1 MQQLYPDYYH
11 SFSCTA
17 DRCPIT
23 CCQEWKIGVDAATY
37 QKWEHLTPPPGVAVR
52 RKNLC
57 AYTKKADGQSVIKL
71 DSRHLCPFLDDSS
84 LCRLVLTYGDSALS
98 GTCAAFPRETHI
110 FTHHEEKTLMPCCP
124 AVIDLWYAQSAI
136 RFPQPECDVAG
147 AGDFGSAALASGSQ
161 ALVSGSGTPAPGS
174 ETPIP
179 DAGAQFSGSG
189 TPAPG
194 SPDSALFS
202 LRSHIVNLLQDT
214 TLSPEMALQEIFFI
228 LCECNRTQELSA
240 ELIKEYFSSESLKQ
254 LSNAIYD
261 IAPSLS
267 DTLSECNELLQ
278 DLAVNYQREGLYY
291 EYLSTIGTLAE
302 AFSAEDFPALSLGQH
317 AFRNALL
324 PYLPLMRCFLANEA
338 FSDLLMQED
347 MSLSHMLIRM
357 QWIALQYVAIRQ
369 CLFLLW
375 DRDCQN
381 GGTQELSYAT
391 VRETMVILTRMTGYE
406 ESDIYE
412 YLEEC
417 FASPIWEWGY
427 FSLICGDPR

>member
-71 DSRHLCPFLDDSS
+71 DSRHLCPFLDDCS

-136 RFPQPECDVAG
+136 RFPQPEENAFG
-147 AGDFGSAALASGSQ
+147 AADFGSAALAPGLQ
-161 ALVSGSGTPAPGS
+161 AA
-174 ETPIP
+174 
-179 DAGAQFSGSG
+179 AAGSG

-254 LSNAIYD
+254 LSNAICD

-278 DLAVNYQREGLYY
+278 DLAVNYQQEGLYR

-302 AFSAEDFPALSLGQH
+302 AFSTEDCPAFSSGQR
-317 AFRNALL
+317 AFHNALK

-357 QWIALQYVAIRQ
+357 QWISLQYVAIRQ

>member
-23 CCQEWKIGVDAATY
+23 CCREWKIGVDAATY

-71 DSRHLCPFLDDSS
+71 DSRHLCPFLDDCS

-98 GTCAAFPRETHI
+98 ETCAAFPRETHI

-147 AGDFGSAALASGSQ
+147 A
-161 ALVSGSGTPAPGS
+161 
-174 ETPIP
+174 
-179 DAGAQFSGSG
+179 QFSGSEA
-189 TPAPG
+189 PAPG

-214 TLSPEMALQEIFFI
+214 TVSPEMTLQEIFFI
-228 LCECNRTQELSA
+228 LCECNRKQKLSA
-240 ELIKEYFSSESLKQ
+240 ELIEEYFSSESLKQ

-278 DLAVNYQREGLYY
+278 DLAVNYRQEGLYR

-302 AFSAEDFPALSLGQH
+302 AFSTEDCPAFSSGQR
-317 AFRNALL
+317 AFHNALK

>member
-23 CCQEWKIGVDAATY
+23 CCREWKIGVDAATY

-71 DSRHLCPFLDDSS
+71 DSRHLCPFLDDCS

-147 AGDFGSAALASGSQ
+147 AGDFGSEA
-161 ALVSGSGTPAPGS
+161 
-174 ETPIP
+174 
-179 DAGAQFSGSG
+179 
-189 TPAPG
+189 PAPG

-214 TLSPEMALQEIFFI
+214 TVSPEMALQEIFFI

-254 LSNAIYD
+254 LSNAICD

-278 DLAVNYQREGLYY
+278 DLAVNYRQEGLYR

-302 AFSAEDFPALSLGQH
+302 AFSTEDCPAFSSGQR
-317 AFRNALL
+317 AFHNALK

>member
-23 CCQEWKIGVDAATY
+23 CCREWKIGVDAATY

-57 AYTKKADGQSVIKL
+57 AYTKKADGQAVIKL
-71 DSRHLCPFLDDSS
+71 DSRHLCPFLDDCS

-147 AGDFGSAALASGSQ
+147 AGDFGSEAPALGS
-161 ALVSGSGTPAPGS
+161 S
-174 ETPIP
+174 
-179 DAGAQFSGSG
+179 DA
-189 TPAPG
+189 
-194 SPDSALFS
+194 ALFS

-240 ELIKEYFSSESLKQ
+240 ELIEEYFSSESLKQ

-375 DRDCQN
+375 GRDCQN
-381 GGTQELSYAT
+381 GGTQDLSYEA

>member
-23 CCQEWKIGVDAATY
+23 CCREWKIGVDAATY

-71 DSRHLCPFLDDSS
+71 DSRHLCPFLDDCS

-98 GTCAAFPRETHI
+98 ETCAAFPRETHI

-147 AGDFGSAALASGSQ
+147 AGDFGSEALTSGSQ
-161 ALVSGSGTPAPGS
+161 AAAAGSGTPALGS
-174 ETPIP
+174 S
-179 DAGAQFSGSG
+179 DA
-189 TPAPG
+189 
-194 SPDSALFS
+194 ALFS

-254 LSNAIYD
+254 LSNAICD

-278 DLAVNYQREGLYY
+278 DLAVNYRQEGLYR

-302 AFSAEDFPALSLGQH
+302 AFSTEDCPAFSSGQR
-317 AFRNALL
+317 AFHNALK

>member
-57 AYTKKADGQSVIKL
+57 SYTKKADGQSVIQL
-71 DSRHLCPFLDDSS
+71 DSRHLCPFLDDCS

-98 GTCAAFPRETHI
+98 ETCAAFPRETHI

-147 AGDFGSAALASGSQ
+147 AGDFGSEALTS
-161 ALVSGSGTPAPGS
+161 
-174 ETPIP
+174 
-179 DAGAQFSGSG
+179 
-189 TPAPG
+189 G

-214 TLSPEMALQEIFFI
+214 TVSPEMTLQEIFFI
-228 LCECNRTQELSA
+228 LCECNRKQKLSA
-240 ELIKEYFSSESLKQ
+240 ELIEEYFSSESLKQ

-278 DLAVNYQREGLYY
+278 DLAVNYQQEGLYH

>member
-124 AVIDLWYAQSAI
+124 AVIDLWYAQGAI

-147 AGDFGSAALASGSQ
+147 AGDFGSEALTSGSK
-161 ALVSGSGTPAPGS
+161 ALV
-174 ETPIP
+174 
-179 DAGAQFSGSG
+179 SGSG

-254 LSNAIYD
+254 LSNAICD

-278 DLAVNYQREGLYY
+278 DLAVNYRQEGLYR

-302 AFSAEDFPALSLGQH
+302 AFSTEDCPAFSSGQR
-317 AFRNALL
+317 AFHNALK

>member
-23 CCQEWKIGVDAATY
+23 CCREWKIGVDAATY
-37 QKWEHLTPPPGVAVR
+37 RKWEHLPPPPDVAVR

-57 AYTKKADGQSVIKL
+57 AYTKKVDEQSVIKL
-71 DSRHLCPFLDDSS
+71 DSRHLCPFLDDCS

-98 GTCAAFPRETHI
+98 ETCAAFPRETHI

-124 AVIDLWYAQSAI
+124 AVIDLWYAQGAI
-136 RFPQPECDVAG
+136 RFPLPEYEVLG
-147 AGDFGSAALASGSQ
+147 MGNFGSSNS
-161 ALVSGSGTPAPGS
+161 T
-174 ETPIP
+174 
-179 DAGAQFSGSG
+179 
-189 TPAPG
+189 
-194 SPDSALFS
+194 LFS

-214 TLSPEMALQEIFFI
+214 TVSPEMALQKIFFI

-240 ELIKEYFSSESLKQ
+240 ELIEEYFSSESLKQ
-254 LSNAIYD
+254 LSDAICD

-278 DLAVNYQREGLYY
+278 DLAVNYQQEGLYH
-291 EYLSTIGTLAE
+291 EYLSTIGTLAK
-302 AFSAEDFPALSLGQH
+302 AFSAEDSPELSSEQRDFH
-317 AFRNALL
+317 NALK

-375 DRDCQN
+375 DHNCQN
-381 GGTQELSYAT
+381 GGTQDLSYET
-391 VRETMVILTRMTGYE
+391 VRETIVILTRMTGYE

-427 FSLICGDPR
+427 LSLICGDPR

>member
-23 CCQEWKIGVDAATY
+23 CCREWKIGVDAATY

-57 AYTKKADGQSVIKL
+57 AYTKKADGQAVIKL
-71 DSRHLCPFLDDSS
+71 DSRHLCPFLDDCS

-98 GTCAAFPRETHI
+98 ETCAAFPRETHI

-147 AGDFGSAALASGSQ
+147 AGDFGSEAPALGS
-161 ALVSGSGTPAPGS
+161 S
-174 ETPIP
+174 
-179 DAGAQFSGSG
+179 DA
-189 TPAPG
+189 
-194 SPDSALFS
+194 ALFS

-240 ELIKEYFSSESLKQ
+240 ELIKEYFSSENLKQ

-278 DLAVNYQREGLYY
+278 DLAVNYRQEGLYR

-302 AFSAEDFPALSLGQH
+302 AFSTEDCPAFSSGQR
-317 AFRNALL
+317 AFHNALK

>member
-23 CCQEWKIGVDAATY
+23 CCREWKIGVDAATY

-71 DSRHLCPFLDDSS
+71 DFRHLCPFLDDSS

-98 GTCAAFPRETHI
+98 ETCAAFPRETHI

-124 AVIDLWYAQSAI
+124 AVIDLWYAQGAI
-136 RFPQPECDVAG
+136 RFPQPEENAFG
-147 AGDFGSAALASGSQ
+147 AGDFGSAALAPGLQ
-161 ALVSGSGTPAPGS
+161 AAAAGSGTPALGS
-174 ETPIP
+174 S
-179 DAGAQFSGSG
+179 DA
-189 TPAPG
+189 
-194 SPDSALFS
+194 ALFS

-214 TLSPEMALQEIFFI
+214 TVSPEMALQEIFFI

-254 LSNAIYD
+254 LSNAICD
-261 IAPSLS
+261 IAPSLP

-278 DLAVNYQREGLYY
+278 DLAVNYRQEGLYR

-302 AFSAEDFPALSLGQH
+302 AFSTEDCPAFSSGQR
-317 AFRNALL
+317 AFHNALK

-381 GGTQELSYAT
+381 GGTQKLSYAT

-406 ESDIYE
+406 ESDIYQ

>member
-23 CCQEWKIGVDAATY
+23 CCREWKIGVDAATY

-71 DSRHLCPFLDDSS
+71 DSRHLCPFLDDCS

-98 GTCAAFPRETHI
+98 ETCAAFPRETHI

-147 AGDFGSAALASGSQ
+147 AGDFGSEA
-161 ALVSGSGTPAPGS
+161 
-174 ETPIP
+174 
-179 DAGAQFSGSG
+179 
-189 TPAPG
+189 PAPG

-214 TLSPEMALQEIFFI
+214 TVSPEMTLQEIFFI
-228 LCECNRTQELSA
+228 LCECNRKQKLSA
-240 ELIKEYFSSESLKQ
+240 ELIEEYFSSESLKQ

-302 AFSAEDFPALSLGQH
+302 AFSAEDCPAFSSGQR
-317 AFRNALL
+317 AFHNALK

>member
-23 CCQEWKIGVDAATY
+23 CCREWKIGVDAATY

-71 DSRHLCPFLDDSS
+71 DSRHLCPFLDDCS

-98 GTCAAFPRETHI
+98 ETCAAFPRETHI

-147 AGDFGSAALASGSQ
+147 AGDFGSEA
-161 ALVSGSGTPAPGS
+161 
-174 ETPIP
+174 
-179 DAGAQFSGSG
+179 
-189 TPAPG
+189 PAPG

-214 TLSPEMALQEIFFI
+214 TVSPEMTLQEIFFI
-228 LCECNRTQELSA
+228 LCECNRKQKLSA
-240 ELIKEYFSSESLKQ
+240 ELIEEYFSSESLKQ

-302 AFSAEDFPALSLGQH
+302 AFSTEDCPAFSSGQR
-317 AFRNALL
+317 AFHNALK

>member
-23 CCQEWKIGVDAATY
+23 CCREWKIGVDAATY

-71 DSRHLCPFLDDSS
+71 DSRHLCPFLDDCS

-147 AGDFGSAALASGSQ
+147 AGDFGSEA
-161 ALVSGSGTPAPGS
+161 
-174 ETPIP
+174 
-179 DAGAQFSGSG
+179 
-189 TPAPG
+189 PAPG

-214 TLSPEMALQEIFFI
+214 TVSPEMALQEIFFI

-254 LSNAIYD
+254 LSNAICD

-267 DTLSECNELLQ
+267 DTLLECNELLQ

>member
-57 AYTKKADGQSVIKL
+57 SYTKKADGQSVIQL
-71 DSRHLCPFLDDSS
+71 DSRHLCPFLDDCS

-136 RFPQPECDVAG
+136 RFPQPEENAFG
-147 AGDFGSAALASGSQ
+147 AADFGSAALAPGLQ
-161 ALVSGSGTPAPGS
+161 AA
-174 ETPIP
+174 
-179 DAGAQFSGSG
+179 AAGSG

-254 LSNAIYD
+254 LSNAICD

-278 DLAVNYQREGLYY
+278 DLAVNYQQEGLYR

-302 AFSAEDFPALSLGQH
+302 AFSTEDCPAFSSGQR
-317 AFRNALL
+317 AFHNALK

>member
-1 MQQLYPDYYH
+1 M
-11 SFSCTA
+11 
-17 DRCPIT
+17 
-23 CCQEWKIGVDAATY
+23 
-37 QKWEHLTPPPGVAVR
+37 
-52 RKNLC
+52 
-57 AYTKKADGQSVIKL
+57 
-71 DSRHLCPFLDDSS
+71 
-84 LCRLVLTYGDSALS
+84 
-98 GTCAAFPRETHI
+98 
-110 FTHHEEKTLMPCCP
+110 
-124 AVIDLWYAQSAI
+124 
-136 RFPQPECDVAG
+136 
-147 AGDFGSAALASGSQ
+147 
-161 ALVSGSGTPAPGS
+161 
-174 ETPIP
+174 
-179 DAGAQFSGSG
+179 
-189 TPAPG
+189 
-194 SPDSALFS
+194 
-202 LRSHIVNLLQDT
+202 
-214 TLSPEMALQEIFFI
+214 
-228 LCECNRTQELSA
+228 
-240 ELIKEYFSSESLKQ
+240 IKEYFSSESLKQ
-254 LSNAIYD
+254 LSNAICD

-278 DLAVNYQREGLYY
+278 DLAVNYQQEGLYH

>member
-23 CCQEWKIGVDAATY
+23 CCREWKIGVDAATY
-37 QKWEHLTPPPGVAVR
+37 QKWKHLTPPPGVAVR

-71 DSRHLCPFLDDSS
+71 DSRHLCPFLDDCS

-98 GTCAAFPRETHI
+98 ETCAAFPRETHI

-147 AGDFGSAALASGSQ
+147 AGDFGSEA
-161 ALVSGSGTPAPGS
+161 
-174 ETPIP
+174 
-179 DAGAQFSGSG
+179 
-189 TPAPG
+189 PAPG

-214 TLSPEMALQEIFFI
+214 TVSPEMTLQEIFFI
-228 LCECNRTQELSA
+228 LCECNRKQKLSA
-240 ELIKEYFSSESLKQ
+240 ELIEEYFSSESLKQ

-302 AFSAEDFPALSLGQH
+302 AFSAEDCPAFSSGQR
-317 AFRNALL
+317 AFHNALK

>member
-23 CCQEWKIGVDAATY
+23 CCREWKIGVDAATY
-37 QKWEHLTPPPGVAVR
+37 RKWEHLPPPPGVAVR

-57 AYTKKADGQSVIKL
+57 AYTKKVDGQSVIKL
-71 DSRHLCPFLDDSS
+71 DSRHLCPFLDDCS

-98 GTCAAFPRETHI
+98 ETCAAFPRETHI
-110 FTHHEEKTLMPCCP
+110 FTHHEEKTLIPCCP
-124 AVIDLWYAQSAI
+124 AVIDLWYAQGAI
-136 RFPQPECDVAG
+136 RFPQPECEVWG
-147 AGDFGSAALASGSQ
+147 TGDFGASNS
-161 ALVSGSGTPAPGS
+161 T
-174 ETPIP
+174 
-179 DAGAQFSGSG
+179 
-189 TPAPG
+189 
-194 SPDSALFS
+194 LFS

-214 TLSPEMALQEIFFI
+214 TVSPEMALQEIFFI
-228 LCECNRTQELSA
+228 LCECNRTQELSV
-240 ELIKEYFSSESLKQ
+240 ELIEEYFSSESLKQ
-254 LSNAIYD
+254 LSDAIYD

-278 DLAVNYQREGLYY
+278 DLAVNYQREGLYH
-291 EYLSTIGTLAE
+291 EYLSTIVTLAE
-302 AFSAEDFPALSLGQH
+302 AFSAEDSPALSSGQH

-381 GGTQELSYAT
+381 GGTQDLSYET
-391 VRETMVILTRMTGYE
+391 VRETIVILTRMTGYE

-427 FSLICGDPR
+427 LSLICGEPR

>member
-23 CCQEWKIGVDAATY
+23 CCREWKIGVDVATY
-37 QKWEHLTPPPGVAVR
+37 RKWEHLTPPPGVAVR

-57 AYTKKADGQSVIKL
+57 AYTKKVDGQSVIRL
-71 DSRHLCPFLDDSS
+71 DSRHLCPFLDDCS

-98 GTCAAFPRETHI
+98 ETCATFPRETHI

-124 AVIDLWYAQSAI
+124 AVIDLWYAQGAI
-136 RFPQPECDVAG
+136 RFPQPERDVLG
-147 AGDFGSAALASGSQ
+147 AGDFGSS
-161 ALVSGSGTPAPGS
+161 
-174 ETPIP
+174 
-179 DAGAQFSGSG
+179 
-189 TPAPG
+189 
-194 SPDSALFS
+194 DSALFS

-214 TLSPEMALQEIFFI
+214 TVSPEMALQEIFFI
-228 LCECNRTQELSA
+228 LCECNRTQELSV
-240 ELIKEYFSSESLKQ
+240 ELIEEYFSSESLKQ
-254 LSNAIYD
+254 LSDAICD
-261 IAPSLS
+261 IAPSLP

-278 DLAVNYQREGLYY
+278 DLAVNYQREGLYR
-291 EYLSTIGTLAE
+291 EYLSIIGTLAE
-302 AFSAEDFPALSLGQH
+302 AFSAEDSPALSLGQH

-381 GGTQELSYAT
+381 GGTQKLSYAT